1 MGSEREHQGLPPIR
15 FSGPLLVVSVSV
27 GAAYLV
33 GVFTL
38 SWGWALATLAGVG
51 LVLFL
56 VDRKFGIAIVPG
68 TALTGDSAEETRRYS
83 GPPRELTPE
92 LRSGLRVS
100 RRSKLQTGSAI
111 VVTFLVLL
119 ALIIPFGFLALPPL
133 LAIGYIRNELRGS
146 RAWDH
151 LQGHELSVVDNHLTQ
166 VTSSGELVGSIDL
179 QHPFTYEYLLRHDC
193 AAVYRLRQ
201 GLAVVELTSAAKAA
215 PWVARDLLG
224 VEWPPIDRAVQ
235 DGC

>member
-1 MGSEREHQGLPPIR
+1 
-15 FSGPLLVVSVSV
+15 LL
-27 GAAYLV
+27 AAYTV

-38 SWGWALATLAGVG
+38 SWGWALATLVGVG
-51 LVLFL
+51 FVLFL
-56 VDRKFGIAIVPG
+56 VDRRSGISIGPG
-68 TALTGDSAEETRRYS
+68 SALTANAAEEARRYS

-92 LRSGLRVS
+92 LRSGLQVS
-100 RRSKLQTGSAI
+100 RRSKLQTVPALIGCFGCF
-111 VVTFLVLL
+111 VVVL
-119 ALIIPFGFLALPPL
+119 ALAVPPALLFIFPL
-133 LAIGYIRNELRGS
+133 LFIGYIRNELRGS
-146 RAWDH
+146 RAWDR
-151 LQGHELSVVDNHLTQ
+151 LQGHELRIVDSHLPQ
-166 VTSSGELVGSIDL
+166 VTSGGELVGSIDL

-201 GLAVVELTSAAKAA
+201 GLAVVEFTSAAKAA